1 MAASALLSPVRP
13 LAGTT
18 LSFGVPYQNKRRI
31 PTMRVYCAADE
42 EEEVNDLGVN
52 VALSMLKFYKREISP
67 LLPSSCRYV
76 PTCSQYSM
84 QAYKKYGVAKGTI
97 LTAWRLC
104 HCNPLGVRL
113 YIRKDS
119 IAYCLPMQLSQA
131 RVFRS
136 STAPDKGNLFVYSS
150 IDSCHVEKQPLP
162 VLSQQKVLVMVLVH
176 LVPDCINDIWS
187 QFQLLHA
194 CTVVPGLPLFVL
206 LRALHQVC
214 TLTGDGVEGVRP
226 QNVLLQRQPQ
236 PTIPW
241 GGRVQYVKQ
250 SREGGTIAIIGDALD
265 EHVWLHL
272 ADVTEGN
279 IPGVWPVAE
288 DALVHQSTET
298 PEVIHHK
305 HLIRLDVQ
313 VLGTNCLPLC
323 CCNSLES
330 EWHTKLIGTAAQAMP
345 CLLNTLK
352 WTKRRLEDVNDGDP
366 HLRRPV
372 FPASQ
377 PAEQVW
383 PVQPTARA
391 VINYVQP
398 LLPLHSLHD
407 CHGGKHECH
416 LREAAGC
423 HVELVHLEIAG
434 CLSPWPVHTGSA
446 ATHQFVQQLA
456 STSLLCPCNRQGS

>member
-150 IDSCHVEKQPLP
+150 IDSCHVEKKKKKRKKPNSHP
-162 VLSQQKVLVMVLVH
+162 EEVSC
-176 LVPDCINDIWS
+176 DWRT
-187 QFQLLHA
+187 HA
-194 CTVVPGLPLFVL
+194 E
-206 LRALHQVC
+206 ALHQVC
-214 TLTGDGVEGVRP
+214 TLTGDGIEGVRP
-226 QNVLLQRQPQ
+226 QKVLLQRQPQ

-241 GGRVQYVKQ
+241 GGRVQYAKQ
-250 SREGGTIAIIGDALD
+250 SREGGTIATIDDALD

-279 IPGVWPVAE
+279 IPGVWPIAE
-288 DALVHQSTET
+288 DTLVHQSTET
-298 PEVIHHK
+298 PEVVHHK

-383 PVQPTARA
+383 PVQPTALFFPCTA
-391 VINYVQP
+391 CMIVM
-398 LLPLHSLHD
+398 
-407 CHGGKHECH
+407 
-416 LREAAGC
+416 AANM
-423 HVELVHLEIAG
+423 
-434 CLSPWPVHTGSA
+434 SA
-446 ATHQFVQQLA
+446 TFLKQQA
-456 STSLLCPCNRQGS
+456 AM

>member
-31 PTMRVYCAADE
+31 PTMREKYRPYYPQAA
-42 EEEVNDLGVN
+42 VMCQLAASTLCKHTKNTALQRVVMVMIPQGGLVRKSYQSNDGL
-52 VALSMLKFYKREISP
+52 
-67 LLPSSCRYV
+67 
-76 PTCSQYSM
+76 
-84 QAYKKYGVAKGTI
+84 
-97 LTAWRLC
+97 
-104 HCNPLGVRL
+104 
-113 YIRKDS
+113 DS

-162 VLSQQKVLVMVLVH
+162 VLSQQKVLVVVLVH

-226 QNVLLQRQPQ
+226 QKVLLQRQPQ

-279 IPGVWPVAE
+279 IPGVWPIAE
-288 DALVHQSTET
+288 DTLVHQSTET
-298 PEVIHHK
+298 QEVIHHK

-423 HVELVHLEIAG
+423 HVELVHLE
-434 CLSPWPVHTGSA
+434 
-446 ATHQFVQQLA
+446 HQFVQQLA
-456 STSLLCPCNRQGS
+456 STSLLRPCIRHGS